1 MKPTKDKILPV
12 RLNPEQ
18 YKVLADYRATT
29 GLTNSFIIRRCL
41 AFALPKFANGGANI
55 LNLTDKQ

>member
-18 YKVLADYRATT
+18 YKVLADYRAST
-29 GLTNSFIIRRCL
+29 GLSNSFIIRRCL
-41 AFALPKFANGGANI
+41 AYALPKFTGGGASI
-55 LNLTDKQ
+55 LTLADKP